1 MNRIADFLTALA
13 VVAVLMSPLNAQG
26 QGPGQRKSAG
36 AMATLQEKHPYARIF
51 VTQGTQKRDMQK
63 DAPPTEQAAPG
74 RVAAAPLRVV
84 CGTTVFQANPDVDP
98 KILLKRR
105 GGDVDYKLRSM
116 TSPICR

>member
-1 MNRIADFLTALA
+1 
-13 VVAVLMSPLNAQG
+13 
-26 QGPGQRKSAG
+26 
-36 AMATLQEKHPYARIF
+36 
-51 VTQGTQKRDMQK
+51 
-63 DAPPTEQAAPG
+63 
-74 RVAAAPLRVV
+74 VV